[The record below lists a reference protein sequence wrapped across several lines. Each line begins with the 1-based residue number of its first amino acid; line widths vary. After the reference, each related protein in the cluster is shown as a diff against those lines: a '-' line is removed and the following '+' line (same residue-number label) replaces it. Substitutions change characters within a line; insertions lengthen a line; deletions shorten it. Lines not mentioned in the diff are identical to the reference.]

1 MRRQGFILAAAVALS
16 AGSAT
21 AAAPAD
27 LSAANSYTIG
37 ITGFVPVVCRASF
50 DANLVPVTGSEV
62 ELGELNEFCN
72 SPTGYQVFVDSSPEL
87 AGATLKVDGHAVTLS
102 AEGPTLLVSS
112 AAPGMTARDLA
123 LSGSG
128 AGGSLSFRIVPL

>member
-1 MRRQGFILAAAVALS
+1 MTGVGAARKRR
-16 AGSAT
+16 
-21 AAAPAD
+21 
-27 LSAANSYTIG
+27 
-37 ITGFVPVVCRASF
+37 
-50 DANLVPVTGSEV
+50 NLVPVTGSEV

-102 AEGPTLLVSS
+102 ADGPTLLVSS